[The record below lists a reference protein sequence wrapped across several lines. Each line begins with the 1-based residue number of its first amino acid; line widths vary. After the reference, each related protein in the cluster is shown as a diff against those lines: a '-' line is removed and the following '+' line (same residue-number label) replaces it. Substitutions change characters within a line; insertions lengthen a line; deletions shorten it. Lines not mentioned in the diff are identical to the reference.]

1 MLESNKLSNDLKVAS
16 SIIILKID
24 SNAFI
29 EREIT
34 KHQLDI
40 INHQRQFQNSRKFRN
55 NVINDVK
62 QMQISRNG
70 AIMYFY
76 DIEKEKYSKFC

>member
-16 SIIILKID
+16 SIIILETD

-70 AIMYFY
+70 AITYFY
-76 DIEKEKYSKFC
+76 DIEKEKRSKFC